1 MKKESTKEELVY
13 ILRATLFGLLIVGV
27 LMAVVYMFVYLD
39 NKANASANEKHESSI
54 NDVVKSSD
62 IKTRYI
68 IVKDNYTNTTDRLIS
83 MFGINDKRNK
93 ISVKYKESNMT
104 PKNLKIVGEKQTSDN
119 LKENFI
125 TDRKQPYKVKV
136 MNTGA
141 KEDILYEYKGYKLDT
156 DSEDFKS
163 EIRAMHHLK

>member
-1 MKKESTKEELVY
+1 M
-13 ILRATLFGLLIVGV
+13 ILTLFGLNV
-27 LMAVVYMFVYLD
+27 D
-39 NKANASANEKHESSI
+39 NRFSYKN
-54 NDVVKSSD
+54 
-62 IKTRYI
+62 
-68 IVKDNYTNTTDRLIS
+68 
-83 MFGINDKRNK
+83 NDKRNK